1 MENKRNV
8 STSPHVRDKI
18 TTSNIMLYV
27 VLSLVPAIGFGFYN
41 FGLNA
46 VLITVTC
53 AVSCVLFEELYN
65 KMLKKPTTW
74 KDYSALLTGL
84 LLAMNLPSTMPLWMC
99 VVGSFIAI
107 VLGKQVFGGLGQ
119 NFMNPALAGRAFL
132 MASFAKE
139 MTSFTPP
146 IAQTSVDA
154 MTYATPLASLKAGNA
169 VDVMSVFFGN
179 VGGTIGET
187 SAIALLVGAAALLF
201 LKIIDWKIPVVYIGT
216 FSVMVIL
223 FGGHG
228 LDLNF
233 LFAHIFGGG
242 LILGAFFMATDY
254 VTSPVTPMGRIVFG
268 LVLGFLTGA
277 FRLFGPSAEGVSYAI
292 IFSNLLVPLIEKYTV
307 PKPFGYVK
315 PAKKKAEV

>member
-1 MENKRNV
+1 MENKRHV
-8 STSPHVRDKI
+8 STSPHIRDRI

-27 VLSLVPAIGFGFYN
+27 ILALLPALAFGFYN

-46 VLITVTC
+46 ILITITC
-53 AVSCVLFEELYN
+53 GVSAVVFEELYN
-65 KMLKKPTTW
+65 KMVGKSSTW

-99 VVGSFIAI
+99 VMGSFIAI
-107 VLGKQVFGGLGQ
+107 ILAKQVFGGLGQ

-132 MASFAKE
+132 MASFAKQ
-139 MTSFTPP
+139 MTSFVPP
-146 IAQTSVDA
+146 VSQTVDA
-154 MTYATPLASLKAGNA
+154 VTYATPLANLKGGGEVDIMSL
-169 VDVMSVFFGN
+169 FIGN

-187 SAIALLVGAAALLF
+187 SAIALLIGAAVLLY

-216 FSVMVIL
+216 FSIMVIA

-228 LDLNF
+228 FDVNF
-233 LFAHIFGGG
+233 LAAHIFGGG

-254 VTSPVTPMGRIVFG
+254 VTSPVTPKGKILFG
-268 LVLGFLTGA
+268 LILGFLTAA

-315 PAKKKAEV
+315 PVKNKAEV